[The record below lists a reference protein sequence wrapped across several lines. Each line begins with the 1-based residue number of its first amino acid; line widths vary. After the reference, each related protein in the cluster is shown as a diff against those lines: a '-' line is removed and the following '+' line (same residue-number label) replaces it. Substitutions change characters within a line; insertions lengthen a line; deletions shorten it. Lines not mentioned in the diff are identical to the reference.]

1 LAKGDL
7 SAEDKACID
16 EIDSTIARYLAR
28 KKEIEDSYIEAGLE
42 LPLASRNLNASV
54 YPIGA
59 SFEPVGRDYRKTI
72 IEETNARNALAAKAY
87 EGYEVPESDDID
99 ELDAE
104 VKDMTTRLMNM
115 EQKIMEADMSDN
127 AGEKVRLTEEANK
140 LRFRRDNTVNKIKA
154 LKAEG
159 ARSPSKS
166 GVSKEFQDKIQQN
179 EQQIAALKTQ
189 LAMVRSDVYEVKD
202 MLYAIMERLGME
214 RRDFHDQDD

>member
-1 LAKGDL
+1 VK
-7 SAEDKACID
+7 EID
-16 EIDSTIARYLAR
+16 ETVARYEAR

-59 SFEPVGRDYRKTI
+59 SFEPVGRDYRKTL
-72 IEETNARNALAAKAY
+72 IEETNRRNAEAAKAY
-87 EGYEVPESDDID
+87 EGYEISESDDID
-99 ELDAE
+99 ELEAE
-104 VKDMTTRLMNM
+104 VKSMTERLMNM
-115 EQKIMEADMSDN
+115 EAKILEADMSDN
-127 AGEKVRLTEEANK
+127 AGEKVRLTEESNK
-140 LRFRRDNTVNKIKA
+140 LRFKRDNTVNKIKA
-154 LKAEG
+154 LKSEG
-159 ARSPSKS
+159 ARSATAS
-166 GVSKEFQDKIQQN
+166 GVSKEFQDKIMQN

>member
-1 LAKGDL
+1 VK
-7 SAEDKACID
+7 EID
-16 EIDSTIARYLAR
+16 ETVARYEAR

-59 SFEPVGRDYRKTI
+59 SFEPVGRDYRKTL
-72 IEETNARNALAAKAY
+72 IEETNRRNAEAAKAY
-87 EGYEVPESDDID
+87 EGYEISESDDID
-99 ELDAE
+99 ELEAE
-104 VKDMTTRLMNM
+104 VKSMTERLMNM
-115 EQKIMEADMSDN
+115 EAKILEADMSDN
-127 AGEKVRLTEEANK
+127 AGEKVRLTEESNK
-140 LRFRRDNTVNKIKA
+140 LRFKRDNTVNKIKA

-159 ARSPSKS
+159 ARSATAS
-166 GVSKEFQDKIQQN
+166 GVSKEFQDKIMQN

>member
-1 LAKGDL
+1 MK
-7 SAEDKACID
+7 EID
-16 EIDSTIARYLAR
+16 ETVARYEAR

-59 SFEPVGRDYRKTI
+59 SFEPVGRDYRKTL
-72 IEETNARNALAAKAY
+72 IEETNRRNAEAAKAY
-87 EGYEVPESDDID
+87 EGYEISESDDID
-99 ELDAE
+99 ELEAE
-104 VKDMTTRLMNM
+104 VKSMTERLMNM
-115 EQKIMEADMSDN
+115 EAKILEADMSDN
-127 AGEKVRLTEEANK
+127 AGEKVRLTEESNK
-140 LRFRRDNTVNKIKA
+140 LRFKRDNTVNKIKA
-154 LKAEG
+154 LKSEG
-159 ARSPSKS
+159 ARSATAS
-166 GVSKEFQDKIQQN
+166 GVSKEFQDKIMQN

>member
-1 LAKGDL
+1 MK
-7 SAEDKACID
+7 EID
-16 EIDSTIARYLAR
+16 ETVARYEAR

-59 SFEPVGRDYRKTI
+59 SFEPVGRDYRKTL
-72 IEETNARNALAAKAY
+72 IEETNRRNAEAAKAY
-87 EGYEVPESDDID
+87 EGYEISESDDID
-99 ELDAE
+99 ELEAE
-104 VKDMTTRLMNM
+104 VKSMTERLMNM
-115 EQKIMEADMSDN
+115 EAKILEADMSDN
-127 AGEKVRLTEEANK
+127 AGEKVRLTEESNK
-140 LRFRRDNTVNKIKA
+140 LRFKRDNTVNKIKA

-159 ARSPSKS
+159 ARSATAS
-166 GVSKEFQDKIQQN
+166 GVSKEFQDKIMQN